1 MSTRLEDALEA
12 CLRSLSRGASVDSA
26 VSAFPDLA
34 DELRSLLQA
43 AQAASSLASSGVS
56 RHALVRSRTR
66 LLQRAAA
73 IAPIRRR
80 SLWPALARPALA
92 GLVAA
97 AALFLGGAG
106 LAAAQSLPGDTLY
119 PAKLVAQDVVLRLAS
134 GPKARLSL
142 ETKYAEQRIEEV
154 QRLLALGRVVPVT
167 FTGLVQ
173 EAADDVF
180 QVAEIPVRLSLE
192 TIVVGDVFKGTSAEV
207 RGLTQADGTVLAEE
221 IHLRAFD
228 MYGVVDQIRSEAWV
242 VEGTT
247 LALTPASVIE
257 PGLAAGDFVHVRVS
271 IDDAGSLSIEEV
283 QGVDQPTAT
292 PAPSSTLP
300 PATPSPTLPPP
311 ISAVAEGTP
320 TVESNDD
327 HGESEPT
334 HTAEASEENGEGDSG
349 DSEGEEL
356 DFTGPVQA
364 IGAGQWTIGGVV
376 IRVDGDTEI
385 KDNPQ
390 VGDIVKVKAK
400 RQADGSWLAEKIE
413 REDD

>member
-1 MSTRLEDALEA
+1 VSTRLEDALEA
-12 CLRSLSRGASVDSA
+12 CLRSLGRGASVESA
-26 VSAFPDLA
+26 VSAFPEMA

-66 LLQRAAA
+66 LMQRAAA
-73 IAPIRRR
+73 IAPARRR

-106 LAAAQSLPGDTLY
+106 LAAAQSLPGDSLY
-119 PAKLVAQDVVLRLAS
+119 PAKLVAQDVILRLAAS
-134 GPKARLSL
+134 PKARLSL
-142 ETKYAEQRIEEV
+142 EEQYADQRIEEV
-154 QRLLALGRVVPVT
+154 QRLLALGRVAPVT

-173 EAADDVF
+173 EASDDVL

-207 RGLTQADGTVLAEE
+207 RGLTQIDGTVLAEE
-221 IHLRAFD
+221 VHLRAFD
-228 MYGVVDQIRSEAWV
+228 VYGVVDQIRPEAWV
-242 VEGTT
+242 VAGTT
-247 LALTPASVIE
+247 LALTPDSIIE

-271 IDDAGSLSIEEV
+271 VDETGSLSIEEAES
-283 QGVDQPTAT
+283 VDQPTAT
-292 PAPSSTLP
+292 PAPSSTSP

-311 ISAVAEGTP
+311 ASAVPERTP
-320 TVESNDD
+320 TVEPSDD
-327 HGESEPT
+327 HGESEPI
-334 HTAEASEENGEGDSG
+334 HTPEASEEEGEGDDG
-349 DSEGEEL
+349 DSDGEEL

-364 IGAGQWTIGGVV
+364 IGASQWTIGGVV
-376 IRVDGDTEI
+376 MRVDGDTEI
-385 KDNPQ
+385 RDDPQ
-390 VGDIVKVKAK
+390 VGDTVRVKAR
-400 RQADGSWLAEKIE
+400 RQIDGSWLAEKIE